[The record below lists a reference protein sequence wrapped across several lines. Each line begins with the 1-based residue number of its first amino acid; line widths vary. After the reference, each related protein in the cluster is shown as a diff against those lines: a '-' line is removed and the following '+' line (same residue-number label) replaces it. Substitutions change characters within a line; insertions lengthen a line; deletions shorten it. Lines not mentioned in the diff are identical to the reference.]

1 MTTVDSAIKS
11 YVQKKIEE
19 FCERHKISKK
29 AWFRRGIITKEPH
42 GREGYVFHLS
52 YKHFFKKCHE
62 KIIIPFNWQKNFLGG
77 FI

>member
-11 YVQKKIEE
+11 YVLKKIEE

-29 AWFRRGIITKEPH
+29 AWFKRGIITKEPH
-42 GREGYVFHLS
+42 WREGYVFHLS

-62 KIIIPFNWQKNFLGG
+62 RITVPYDCEKYSLWGM
-77 FI
+77 